1 MMRFSTQAALFLL
14 LPRVNQAQNL
24 QECVDAVRS
33 IRRGDVY
40 YPLKSAAQVRSI
52 PRPGGD
58 VNDPLKSAAQF
69 PGLVSESLY
78 SSMIGSESFPVYQDD
93 IQNTLD
99 GLLLLDQGYPKFYKP
114 RAFLNGAVFG
124 SGRCTTSFIGQ
135 ENIRKKLENVPQV
148 FEDDKVYRENSLGL
162 LSLNDI
168 VFKKSVWSDGYAG
181 IILGIPKE
189 DHDVVR
195 PAVDYLFGDSREGT
209 PLTFDNSG
217 RTWDSTY
224 FFESVSSKLLE

>member
-1 MMRFSTQAALFLL
+1 MITKKKNLDETKTFKSHKKMMRFSTQAALFLL

-24 QECVDAVRS
+24 QECVDDVRS
-33 IRRGDVY
+33 IRRGDVNY
-40 YPLKSAAQVRSI
+40 
-52 PRPGGD
+52 
-58 VNDPLKSAAQF
+58 PLKSAAQF

-78 SSMIGSESFPVYQDD
+78 SSMIGSESCPVYQDD

-114 RAFLNGAVFG
+114 RAFPKGAVFG

-162 LSLNDI
+162 LRLNDI
-168 VFKKSVWSDGYAG
+168 VFKKGVWSDGYAG